1 MSVISFLVNHCFYF
15 LFNYFF
21 SDLNA
26 LKTPESFATHSNFD
40 TPGGTVYYIPK
51 VPVDVLLV
59 KGKVYK
65 SIDECIAA
73 YMKYAAKAGFVVRK
87 SCQKR
92 LRNGTVKQKYLVCNR
107 EGCPKG
113 IHVDTLDLENSDKQV
128 RSSNL
133 HITGCKARVIF
144 DLIPGTSKYRLN
156 VFDSIH
162 NHELEREEY
171 KHLSKTERQLTYAE
185 QLFIVKAASVN
196 IGATKAHHILTG
208 LKGSYLLVHGTTVDF
223 KNFFRGVNCYIGDS
237 DAQMLISKMENRKK
251 HVPDFSFDYLVENA
265 ELAAIFWADEVSKF
279 NYREFCDVVSFD
291 ATYRTNK

>member
-1 MSVISFLVNHCFYF
+1 M
-15 LFNYFF
+15 
-21 SDLNA
+21 
-26 LKTPESFATHSNFD
+26 
-40 TPGGTVYYIPK
+40 
-51 VPVDVLLV
+51 
-59 KGKVYK
+59 
-65 SIDECIAA
+65 
-73 YMKYAAKAGFVVRK
+73 VRK

-113 IHVDTLDLENSDKQV
+113 IHVDTLDLDNSDKHV

-162 NHELEREEY
+162 NYELEREEY
-171 KHLSKTERQLTYAE
+171 KHLSKTERQLTYVE

-208 LKGSYLLVHGTTVDF
+208 LKGSYFLVHETTVNF

-265 ELAAIFWADEVSKF
+265 ELVAIFWADEVSKF

-291 ATYRTNK
+291 AIYRTNK